1 MRTTWGVLCRT
12 QEEAETVLAFLRLW
26 TAAAGLTLHPTQTR
40 LVHAAEAGSDFL
52 SGHFGGG
59 QQWRRNKSLQRLQEK
74 LRLRRKRSPGRS
86 LSEIIAQVNLILR
99 GWHGYFRESHWRGLR
114 RADGWLGR
122 RLGAILRKREERPGN
137 GLKSSR
143 QPAVAE
149 AVVCG
154 AVAVE
159 SGTRLLGLRFVSRSC
174 HGLESRMREN
184 GSSGSGGKGG
194 ARPAILAL
202 SCAAATSKRRLQ
214 TGAAFAAELVGGRQK
229 TGNCPTGG
237 RFASKGYKVFEQPSP
252 FPTLCAG
259 QSRVGTLRGHSFL
272 RGFLSRALPKCA
284 PGRQD
289 QFLYSRK

>member
-12 QEEAETVLAFLRLW
+12 QEEAETGLAFLRLW

-40 LVHAAEAGSDFL
+40 LVNAAEAGSDFL

-86 LSEIIAQVNLILR
+86 LSEIIAQVNLILW

-154 AVAVE
+154 AGAVE

-184 GSSGSGGKGG
+184 GSSGSGG
-194 ARPAILAL
+194 RVVLVLPSLL

-214 TGAAFAAELVGGRQK
+214 TGAAFAAELAGGRQK

>member
-12 QEEAETVLAFLRLW
+12 QEEAETGLAFLRLW

-40 LVHAAEAGSDFL
+40 LVNAAEAGSDFL

-86 LSEIIAQVNLILR
+86 LSEIIAQVNLILW

-154 AVAVE
+154 AGAVE

-184 GSSGSGGKGG
+184 GSSGSGG
-194 ARPAILAL
+194 RVVLVLPSLPYPALPQP
-202 SCAAATSKRRLQ
+202 RN
-214 TGAAFAAELVGGRQK
+214 G
-229 TGNCPTGG
+229 
-237 RFASKGYKVFEQPSP
+237 ASKLAQHLPLSWPVAGRRPETAPQAVGLPRKATKFLNNPPHSP
-252 FPTLCAG
+252 RFVPVRAG
-259 QSRVGTLRGHSFL
+259 WER
-272 RGFLSRALPKCA
+272 
-284 PGRQD
+284 
-289 QFLYSRK
+289 